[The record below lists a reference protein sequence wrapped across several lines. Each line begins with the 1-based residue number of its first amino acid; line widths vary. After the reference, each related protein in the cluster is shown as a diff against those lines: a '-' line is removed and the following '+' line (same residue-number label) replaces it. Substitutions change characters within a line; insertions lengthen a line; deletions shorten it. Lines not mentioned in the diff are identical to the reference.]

1 MGDHMENIHNIHK
14 TGVVCVVT
22 KEVATV
28 NPLPFETQVDPA
40 NSWIFQKVQWM
51 EVMDN
56 LDNDLLRLWGLW
68 NSLSWSLYQGE
79 VLLEPFEIRQR
90 DFRSLEKEWSRRTS
104 YCWVSYNRS
113 SSRYR
118 FFTFCSTWTRTAS
131 VIRLLR
137 DQASTRMTLIQQP
150 SSKETMYGLKETHK
164 APVLGFWYVN
174 VFAYSS
180 GHVISIRQLQAFKRG
195 HESLYEAYSLVHT

>member
-1 MGDHMENIHNIHK
+1 MENIHNIHK

-28 NPLPFETQVDPA
+28 NPLPFRHRLIQQT
-40 NSWIFQKVQWM
+40 SWIFQKVQWM

-68 NSLSWSLYQGE
+68 NSLSRSLYQGE
-79 VLLEPFEIRQR
+79 VLLERLGMTQK

-104 YCWVSYNRS
+104 YRRFSYNRT

-118 FFTFCSTWTRTAS
+118 FFTFCSTWTRTAW
-131 VIRLLR
+131 VIGLSR
-137 DQASTRMTLIQQP
+137 DQASTCMALIQRP

-174 VFAYSS
+174 VFAYFSE
-180 GHVISIRQLQAFKRG
+180 HLLA
-195 HESLYEAYSLVHT
+195 

>member
-1 MGDHMENIHNIHK
+1 
-14 TGVVCVVT
+14 
-22 KEVATV
+22 
-28 NPLPFETQVDPA
+28 
-40 NSWIFQKVQWM
+40 M

-68 NSLSWSLYQGE
+68 NSLSRSLYQGE

-104 YCWVSYNRS
+104 YYRFSYNRT

-137 DQASTRMTLIQQP
+137 DQASTCMTLIQWP
-150 SSKETMYGLKETHK
+150 SSEETMYGLKETHK

-174 VFAYSS
+174 LFAYSS
-180 GHVISIRQLQAFKRG
+180 GHVISIRQLWAFKRG
-195 HESLYEAYSLVHT
+195 HKSLYEAYNLVHT